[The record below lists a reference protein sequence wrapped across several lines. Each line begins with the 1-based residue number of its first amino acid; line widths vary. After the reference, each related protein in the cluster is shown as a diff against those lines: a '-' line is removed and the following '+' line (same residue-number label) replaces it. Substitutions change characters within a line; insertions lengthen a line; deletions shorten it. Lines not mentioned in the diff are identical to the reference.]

1 MELVFLGKANTRG
14 LNSVKLPAYL
24 PCLPQ
29 ASIGR
34 IDSGGGQNYLS
45 ITSLLSLNL
54 ARLRAGLLFL
64 SPTPGPFL
72 FSSTKITPAD
82 SKAARMTV
90 AANLAPPDLRR

>member
-1 MELVFLGKANTRG
+1 
-14 LNSVKLPAYL
+14 
-24 PCLPQ
+24 
-29 ASIGR
+29 
-34 IDSGGGQNYLS
+34 
-45 ITSLLSLNL
+45 
-54 ARLRAGLLFL
+54 L

>member
-1 MELVFLGKANTRG
+1 MELVFLGKANTHR
-14 LNSVKLPAYL
+14 LNSVKLSAY
-24 PCLPQ
+24 PRRLPQ

-54 ARLRAGLLFL
+54 ARPRAGLLFS

-72 FSSTKITPAD
+72 FSSTEIAPAD

-90 AANLAPPDLRR
+90 AANLTPPDLCR